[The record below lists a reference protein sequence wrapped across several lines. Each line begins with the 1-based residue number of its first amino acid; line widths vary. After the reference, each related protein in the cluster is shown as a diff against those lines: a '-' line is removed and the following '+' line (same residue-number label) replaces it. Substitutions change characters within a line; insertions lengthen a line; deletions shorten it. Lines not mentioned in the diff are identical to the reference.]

1 MKTTPTNQRELGLK
15 LPTPPSS
22 SLPRFAPSKNPCSI
36 RVASVAKNPT
46 LNPSTLN
53 PQPSTSL
60 RPKDIHFT
68 CPVVKIPQ
76 PNGDILVRAGSIK
89 EIPSEIS
96 TTEFAK
102 QVGCDP
108 RTALRMIEEGI
119 IKGARKVSPKK
130 GSPHKIPVTEI
141 ERIKQL
147 QKQDL
152 L

>member
-1 MKTTPTNQRELGLK
+1 MKTQPANQTELGLK
-15 LPTPPSS
+15 LPQ
-22 SLPRFAPSKNPCSI
+22 RAPSVPVRVRPCP
-36 RVASVAKNPT
+36 SV
-46 LNPSTLN
+46 PSFTAN
-53 PQPSTSL
+53 PQRPQTSAGL
-60 RPKDIHFT
+60 RPTDIHFT

-119 IKGARKVSPKK
+119 IKGARRVSPRQN
-130 GSPHKIPVTEI
+130 SPYRIPVTEI
-141 ERIKQL
+141 PRIKEL
-147 QKQDL
+147 QAKDL